1 MASYRTRLFVV
12 TAATLLVIA
21 TTFSLGL
28 WQLRRAAQK
37 VALQA
42 EIQGRSSLLAL
53 DDHAL
58 VATKNIAIH
67 RRARLQGH
75 WQDQHTV
82 YLDNRPMNGK
92 TGFWVITPLQLRG
105 SEQSI
110 LVQRGWVP
118 RDFVQRTNVP
128 SIQTPSGLITV
139 SGRIAPPPSKLYE
152 FKGADEGRIRQ
163 NLDLAAF
170 RAQTGLQLLEVALVQ
185 TDPAS
190 EGLQR
195 DWATPDAGLAKHY
208 GYAFQ
213 WFSLSALAAILY
225 FWFQIFLPY
234 RAKKLR
240 AKHRDPRPF

>member
-1 MASYRTRLFVV
+1 MASHRTRLFVI

-21 TTFSLGL
+21 MTFSLGQ

-37 VALQA
+37 VALQTD
-42 EIQGRSSLLAL
+42 IQSKNSLVAL
-53 DDHAL
+53 DEYAL

-67 RRARLQGH
+67 RSARLQGY
-75 WQDQHTV
+75 WQEQHTV
-82 YLDNRPMNGK
+82 YLDNRPMNGQ

-118 RDFVQRTNVP
+118 RDFVQRTHVP

-170 RAQTGLQLLEVALVQ
+170 RAQTGLQLLQVALVQ

-190 EGLQR
+190 EGLLR

-234 RAKKLR
+234 RL
-240 AKHRDPRPF
+240 KHREQKTVRKAP